1 MLDNMPERL
10 SLPNQSPVRVKRPI
24 NEQTAT
30 DQVYV
35 WNRSPVAAVK
45 AVITVIAHGEIPVA
59 RNDIF
64 LVRPRQII
72 MTGRIPA
79 IRRSRRR
86 DPLKPVSFPCFA
98 VAQPKRRILA

>member
-24 NEQTAT
+24 NERTAT
-30 DQVYV
+30 DQVHV

-45 AVITVIAHGEIPVA
+45 AFITVIAHGEIPVA

-64 LVRPRQII
+64 LVRPRQLI

-79 IRRSRRR
+79 IRRSGRQH
-86 DPLKPVSFPCFA
+86 PLKPASARVFA
-98 VAQPKRRILA
+98 DDIEQWRFE

>member
-30 DQVYV
+30 DQVHV

-79 IRRSRRR
+79 IGWYRRSQQ
-86 DPLKPVSFPCFA
+86 LKTLSFRFFA
-98 VAQPKRRILA
+98 VVIDK

>member
-30 DQVYV
+30 DQVHV

-79 IRRSRRR
+79 IRRASSHPPPTPRSHRSY
-86 DPLKPVSFPCFA
+86 VFA
-98 VAQPKRRILA
+98 CTIQPHH